1 MNYLEEKAKMKYDQ
15 QKMSYEQIK
24 SELQGDIIAELDKL
38 QPQTHNWTDRGAKLT
53 CENAGHS
60 YHEVWKRR

>member
-15 QKMSYEQIK
+15 QNMSYEQIK

-38 QPQTHNWTDRGAKLT
+38 QPQIHNWTDRGAKLT